1 MRYQHKYWQTVKQ
14 SQREKF
20 NEECTRENQPIRPSL
35 DGKTVLPIRRAP
47 RIHAKPENTAR

>member
-35 DGKTVLPIRRAP
+35 DGKTVLPIRRP
-47 RIHAKPENTAR
+47 STIHSKPENAAG